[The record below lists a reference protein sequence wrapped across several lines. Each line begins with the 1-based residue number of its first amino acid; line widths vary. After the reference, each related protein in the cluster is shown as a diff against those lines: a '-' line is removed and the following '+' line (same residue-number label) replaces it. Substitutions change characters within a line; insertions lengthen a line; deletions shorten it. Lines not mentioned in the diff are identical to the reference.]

1 MIVFK
6 TYLKVLNKCKGPVIL
21 YTVILL
27 FFAYFSLQTNETGG
41 GFAAAKPKIFIIN
54 EDVDEGITAHLTN
67 YLKDNCNLVSLDHH
81 KEAIDDAIF
90 YRDVSMAITIPEQ
103 FNENFMQGKKPQLE
117 IRTTQDYNAA
127 LAKIMLERYLS
138 NASFYQQFGYH
149 EEALLKRIDTTMTQ
163 KSEVEMTSS
172 LDNEGLSKAAYYF
185 NFTNYSIIAGCI
197 FVICIILAIFKNE
210 MIAKRTLISSFS
222 YRKLNRQL
230 LLSNCLF
237 AFGLW
242 LLYIVIGIVLV
253 KDVMLTMHGVMLM
266 LNALVFTICAVTMA
280 FLIANVVTNKNA
292 INGIV
297 NVVALGSCFLCGAFV
312 PAEMLPD
319 LVLKIAHVL
328 PSYWFINANNLIA
341 GTEQLNAETLQP
353 IFFNMGVVLCF
364 SLLFVIIT
372 NFISKRKRKFA

>member
-6 TYLKVLNKCKGPVIL
+6 TYSKVLNKCKGPVIL

-90 YRDVSMAITIPEQ
+90 YRDVSMVITIPKQ

-341 GTEQLNAETLQP
+341 GTEQLNAETLRP